1 MFTDFFITNFLLY
14 LPDILPQNFGGIKYY
29 SFLKRHQLGYID
41 IFYVKLCIL
50 FSWFNKII
58 VFLQNQLN
66 NKRL

>member
-1 MFTDFFITNFLLY
+1 MLTDFFYYKLSSLLTRY
-14 LPDILPQNFGGIKYY
+14 TPKNFGGIGYY

-41 IFYVKLCIL
+41 TFYVKLCIL